1 MKLSFEHI
9 SKLYGDTAALQQ
21 IDLTLGS
28 GVYGLLG
35 PNGAGKT
42 TLMRIMTDLLA
53 PSTGRVL
60 LDGQDIAVMGAAF
73 RKKLGYLPQDFG
85 VYPNFTAEQF
95 LLYIARLKGLSK
107 FEAKRQTDG
116 LLHMVGLEDKKQ
128 KKLKGFSGGQRQR
141 VGSAQALLGDPEIL
155 VLDEPT
161 AGLDPE
167 ERIRFRNILSE
178 VSDKDVIIILSTHI
192 VGDISSTCKKL
203 ALLNK
208 GELKFEGSPDDM
220 IELVRGKVW
229 EIFVTDPE
237 LQQIKEKYPII
248 STIPS
253 EGGWEIQIVT
263 EKLEGFDG
271 KAIIP
276 NIEHAYVYF
285 MDYLL
290 KDKMEMYSEKIGGDL
305 FN

>member
-1 MKLSFEHI
+1 
-9 SKLYGDTAALQQ
+9 
-21 IDLTLGS
+21 
-28 GVYGLLG
+28 
-35 PNGAGKT
+35 
-42 TLMRIMTDLLA
+42 MRIMTDLLA

-141 VGSAQALLGDPEIL
+141 VGIAQALLGDPEIL

-167 ERIRFRNILSE
+167 ERIRFRGIISDLSQQKL
-178 VSDKDVIIILSTHI
+178 VLLSTHI
-192 VGDISSTCKKL
+192 VSDLEAVANEII
-203 ALLNK
+203 LLRK
-208 GELKFEGSPDDM
+208 GVVLEM
-220 IELVRGKVW
+220 
-229 EIFVTDPE
+229 
-237 LQQIKEKYPII
+237 QI
-248 STIPS
+248 
-253 EGGWEIQIVT
+253 GRAHV
-263 EKLEGFDG
+263 
-271 KAIIP
+271 
-276 NIEHAYVYF
+276 
-285 MDYLL
+285 
-290 KDKMEMYSEKIGGDL
+290 
-305 FN
+305 

>member
-1 MKLSFEHI
+1 MKLSFENI
-9 SKLYGDTAALQQ
+9 SKLYGDTVALQQ

-95 LLYIARLKGLSK
+95 LLYIASLKGLSK

-116 LLHMVGLEDKKQ
+116 LLHMVDLEDKKQ

-141 VGSAQALLGDPEIL
+141 VGIAQALLGDPEIL

-167 ERIRFRNILSE
+167 ERIRFRGIISDLSQQKL
-178 VSDKDVIIILSTHI
+178 VLLSTHI
-192 VGDISSTCKKL
+192 VSDLEAVANEIILLRKGVVLEMQKPASLLEQLNGQVWLVTVPAADEAALTKQYTCS
-203 ALLNK
+203 NV
-208 GELKFEGSPDDM
+208 M
-220 IELVRGKVW
+220 H
-229 EIFVTDPE
+229 T
-237 LQQIKEKYPII
+237 
-248 STIPS
+248 
-253 EGGWEIQIVT
+253 
-263 EKLEGFDG
+263 DG
-271 KAIIP
+271 KSVIRLLSKSAPRPDAVPTAP
-276 NIEHAYVYF
+276 NMEDLYLYYF
-285 MDYLL
+285 
-290 KDKMEMYSEKIGGDL
+290 GR
-305 FN
+305 

>member
-9 SKLYGDTAALQQ
+9 SKLYGDTVALQQ
-21 IDLTLGS
+21 VDLTLGP

-107 FEAKRQTDG
+107 FEAKQQTDD
-116 LLHMVGLEDKKQ
+116 LLRMVGLEDKKQ

-141 VGSAQALLGDPEIL
+141 VGIAQALLGDPEIL

-167 ERIRFRNILSE
+167 ERIRFRGIISDLSQQKL
-178 VSDKDVIIILSTHI
+178 VLLSTHI
-192 VGDISSTCKKL
+192 VSDLEAVANEIILLRKGVVLEMQKPASLLEQLNGQVWLVTVPAADEA
-203 ALLNK
+203 ALTKQYACSNV
-208 GELKFEGSPDDM
+208 M
-220 IELVRGKVW
+220 H
-229 EIFVTDPE
+229 T
-237 LQQIKEKYPII
+237 
-248 STIPS
+248 
-253 EGGWEIQIVT
+253 
-263 EKLEGFDG
+263 DG
-271 KAIIP
+271 KSVIRLLSESAPRPDAVPTAP
-276 NIEHAYVYF
+276 NMEDLYLYYF
-285 MDYLL
+285 
-290 KDKMEMYSEKIGGDL
+290 GR
-305 FN
+305 

>member
-9 SKLYGDTAALQQ
+9 SKLYGDTVALQQ

-107 FEAKRQTDG
+107 FEAKRQTDD

-141 VGSAQALLGDPEIL
+141 VGIAQALLGDPEIL

-167 ERIRFRNILSE
+167 ERIRFRGIISDLSQQKL
-178 VSDKDVIIILSTHI
+178 VLLSTHI
-192 VGDISSTCKKL
+192 VSDLEAVANEIILLRKGVVLSMQKPASLLEQLNGQVWLVTVPAVDEAALTKQYTCS
-203 ALLNK
+203 NV
-208 GELKFEGSPDDM
+208 M
-220 IELVRGKVW
+220 H
-229 EIFVTDPE
+229 T
-237 LQQIKEKYPII
+237 
-248 STIPS
+248 
-253 EGGWEIQIVT
+253 
-263 EKLEGFDG
+263 DG
-271 KAIIP
+271 KSVIRLLSESVPRPDAVPTAP
-276 NIEHAYVYF
+276 NMEDLYLYYF
-285 MDYLL
+285 
-290 KDKMEMYSEKIGGDL
+290 GR
-305 FN
+305 

>member
-1 MKLSFEHI
+1 MIRLNHV
-9 SKLYGDTAALQQ
+9 SKIYGDGSKKAVD
-21 IDLTLGS
+21 DLSWDIEDGKITGFI
-28 GVYGLLG
+28 G

-128 KKLKGFSGGQRQR
+128 KKLKGFSGGQQQR
-141 VGSAQALLGDPEIL
+141 VGIAQALLGDPEIL

-167 ERIRFRNILSE
+167 ERIRFRGIISDLSQQKL
-178 VSDKDVIIILSTHI
+178 VLLSTHI
-192 VGDISSTCKKL
+192 VSDLEAVANEIILLRKGVVLEMQKPASLLEQLNGQVWLVTVPAADEAALTKQYTCS
-203 ALLNK
+203 NV
-208 GELKFEGSPDDM
+208 M
-220 IELVRGKVW
+220 H
-229 EIFVTDPE
+229 T
-237 LQQIKEKYPII
+237 
-248 STIPS
+248 
-253 EGGWEIQIVT
+253 
-263 EKLEGFDG
+263 DG
-271 KAIIP
+271 KSVIRLLSKSAPRPDAVPAAP
-276 NIEHAYVYF
+276 NMEDLYLYYF
-285 MDYLL
+285 
-290 KDKMEMYSEKIGGDL
+290 GR
-305 FN
+305 

>member
-21 IDLTLGS
+21 IDLTLWS

-128 KKLKGFSGGQRQR
+128 KKLKGFSSGQRQR
-141 VGSAQALLGDPEIL
+141 VGIAQALLGDPEIL

-167 ERIRFRNILSE
+167 ERIRFRGIISDLSQQKL
-178 VSDKDVIIILSTHI
+178 VLLSTHI
-192 VGDISSTCKKL
+192 VSDLEAVANEIILLRKGVVLEMQKPASLLEQLNGQVWLVTVPAADETALTKQYTCS
-203 ALLNK
+203 NV
-208 GELKFEGSPDDM
+208 M
-220 IELVRGKVW
+220 H
-229 EIFVTDPE
+229 T
-237 LQQIKEKYPII
+237 
-248 STIPS
+248 
-253 EGGWEIQIVT
+253 
-263 EKLEGFDG
+263 DG
-271 KAIIP
+271 KSVIRLLSESAPRPDAVPTAP
-276 NIEHAYVYF
+276 NMEDLYLYYF
-285 MDYLL
+285 
-290 KDKMEMYSEKIGGDL
+290 GR
-305 FN
+305 

>member
-1 MKLSFEHI
+1 MKLSFENI
-9 SKLYGDTAALQQ
+9 SKLYGDTVALQQ

-107 FEAKRQTDG
+107 FDAKRQTDN
-116 LLHMVGLEDKKQ
+116 LLRMVGLEDKKQ

-141 VGSAQALLGDPEIL
+141 VGIAQALLGNPEIL

-167 ERIRFRNILSE
+167 ERIRFRGIISELSQQKL
-178 VSDKDVIIILSTHI
+178 VLLSTHI
-192 VGDISSTCKKL
+192 VSDLEAVANEIILLRKGVVLEMQKPS
-203 ALLNK
+203 ALLERLN
-208 GELKFEGSPDDM
+208 GQ
-220 IELVRGKVW
+220 VW
-229 EIFVTDPE
+229 
-237 LQQIKEKYPII
+237 
-248 STIPS
+248 
-253 EGGWEIQIVT
+253 IVT
-263 EKLEGFDG
+263 VPAAEEAAFTKQYTCSNVMHTDRKSVIRLLSESAPRPD
-271 KAIIP
+271 AVPTAP
-276 NIEHAYVYF
+276 NMEDLYLYYF
-285 MDYLL
+285 
-290 KDKMEMYSEKIGGDL
+290 GR
-305 FN
+305 

>member
-9 SKLYGDTAALQQ
+9 SKLYGDTVALQQ

-141 VGSAQALLGDPEIL
+141 IGIARALYKNASVLLFDEATSSLDSRTEREI
-155 VLDEPT
+155 VE
-161 AGLDPE
+161 AV
-167 ERIRFRNILSE
+167 ERLSE
-178 VSDKDVIIILSTHI
+178 RHSELTIL
-192 VGDISSTCKKL
+192 
-203 ALLNK
+203 
-208 GELKFEGSPDDM
+208 
-220 IELVRGKVW
+220 
-229 EIFVTDPE
+229 
-237 LQQIKEKYPII
+237 II
-248 STIPS
+248 SHREQT
-253 EGGWEIQIVT
+253 
-263 EKLEGFDG
+263 LGFCDR
-271 KAIIP
+271 II
-276 NIEHAYVYF
+276 
-285 MDYLL
+285 D
-290 KDKMEMYSEKIGGDL
+290 IG
-305 FN
+305 